1 MSPWEGGIVIKLRV
15 EDKYI
20 VSQGELIVLEKR
32 LSAIMRTDVH
42 QHGDG
47 YMIRSLYFDGYQDPC
62 MDENESG
69 VDNRKK
75 YRIRIYDPSDAY
87 IRLEIKEKIRGLTQ
101 KTSCMLTRGETEA
114 MMRGQIPPGYDE
126 RAPLNAMKMRMR
138 LDRFAPRAVISYE
151 RAAFV
156 CPTGNVRITFDR
168 NITASRVC
176 EDFLSE
182 YMPCEVPV
190 LPAGMHVL
198 EVKYDELLPDYIAQA
213 LDTGRMQQTAFSKYY
228 LGRMALLG
236 DRLPVGLL

>member
-1 MSPWEGGIVIKLRV
+1 MVVIKLRV

-20 VSQGELIVLEKR
+20 VSQGELFILEKR
-32 LSAIMRTDVH
+32 LSAMMHTDVH

-87 IRLEIKEKIRGLTQ
+87 IRMEIKEKIRGLTQ
-101 KTSCMLTRGETEA
+101 KTSCLLTRGETEA
-114 MMRGQIPPGYDE
+114 MMRGQIQQGYDE
-126 RAPLNAMKMRMR
+126 RAPLNALKMRMR
-138 LDRFAPRAVISYE
+138 LDRFVPRTVISYE
-151 RAAFV
+151 RTAFV

-168 NITASRVC
+168 NITASRMC
-176 EDFLSE
+176 SEFLSE
-182 YMPCEVPV
+182 RVPCAVPV

-198 EVKYDELLPDYIAQA
+198 EIKYDELLPDYIAQA

-236 DRLPVGLL
+236 DMLPAELL